1 MKTEETRGGKRTGA
15 GRPKGSNKPKEE
27 LKKMYS
33 FRLSKSEEI
42 KVRQLLTKMRSRKN
56 EYLDKN
62 SKIKSSLNLKND
74 RILNSDDIEKI
85 KTLIIDTPTIN
96 KYYFEEELIKDKTYK
111 LKQEY
116 RDLSYSFERRKKEG
130 FEEEAFLTYPQNK
143 YEDLTIEVS
152 NLGRIRINGEIA
164 EQNEQE
170 GKVGYLQLN
179 KDSQNKNI
187 KKALKVITE
196 KRIYDMVAK
205 IWLGHRNDDG
215 FDVHHI
221 TNNGYDN
228 RVENLILVEKS
239 DHRNKIHNIKT

>member
-1 MKTEETRGGKRTGA
+1 MT
-15 GRPKGSNKPKEE
+15 N
-27 LKKMYS
+27 
-33 FRLSKSEEI
+33 
-42 KVRQLLTKMRSRKN
+42 
-56 EYLDKN
+56 YLDKN

-96 KYYFEEELIKDKTYK
+96 KYYFEEEPKKDKPYK
-111 LKQEY
+111 LKPNY
-116 RDLSYSFERRKKEG
+116 RDLSYSFDRRKKEG
-130 FEEEAFLTYPQNK
+130 FEGESFLTYPQNK

-170 GKVGYLQLN
+170 DKIGYLQLKYSN
-179 KDSQNKNI
+179 KNENI
-187 KKALKVITE
+187 KKAWEAIDEEDDTVYK
-196 KRIYDMVAK
+196 MVAK
-205 IWLGHRNDDG
+205 VWLGHRNDDG

-228 RVENLILVEKS
+228 RVENLILVEES